1 MRDLTTADVAFLLC
15 TSQHGARYRLT
26 LETTYGLVIDLA
38 IDGAITISLQPPPTT
53 PTLTDTTG
61 RIPRPLA
68 TPPSPAQ
75 SMSIDAIL
83 LSPISPAA
91 VSPFS
96 SQPPPPS
103 PENTPPRKQ
112 PSPAPGPGYRYRIW
126 PDFRSST
133 YLWYAPNW
141 PGNPAGEKRVPE
153 ADMEARYPGEWFDAW
168 IEWVE
173 RGERAALDAREAELR
188 WEQERGRES
197 GTGVARGARG
207 AREGNGLGTKGAG
220 VRRGEGEGGHFRNPF
235 GDEGERTLW
244 AVEGLLLACWL
255 GLQEGIGGVEYQP
268 EGEIYV
274 LDGKGGG
281 GGVLRR
287 FLEAVRI

>member
-38 IDGAITISLQPPPTT
+38 IDGGITIGLQPPPTT
-53 PTLTDTTG
+53 PTLANTTG
-61 RIPRPLA
+61 RIPRALA
-68 TPPSPAQ
+68 APPSPAQ

-83 LSPISPAA
+83 LSPVSPTGA
-91 VSPFS
+91 VPFS
-96 SQPPPPS
+96 SQLPPPS
-103 PENTPPRKQ
+103 PENTPPRKSRSP
-112 PSPAPGPGYRYRIW
+112 PSPPGPGCRYRIW

-133 YLWYAPNW
+133 YIFYAPNW
-141 PGNPAGEKRVPE
+141 PGNPAGEKHVPE
-153 ADMEARYPGEWFDAW
+153 AEVEARYPGEWFDAW

-173 RGERAALDAREAELR
+173 RGERAVIEAREAELR
-188 WEQERGRES
+188 WEQGRGRES
-197 GTGVARGARG
+197 GTG
-207 AREGNGLGTKGAG
+207 
-220 VRRGEGEGGHFRNPF
+220 GGHFRNPF
-235 GDEGERTLW
+235 KDEGERTLW
-244 AVEGLLLACWL
+244 MVEGLLLACWL
-255 GLQEGIGGVEYQP
+255 GLQEGVGGVEYQP